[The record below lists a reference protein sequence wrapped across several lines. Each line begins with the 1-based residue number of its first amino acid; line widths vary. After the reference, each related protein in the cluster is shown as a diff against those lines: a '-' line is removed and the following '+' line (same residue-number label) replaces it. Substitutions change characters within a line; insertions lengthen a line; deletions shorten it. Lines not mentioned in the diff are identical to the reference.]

1 MMIHLMTVP
10 AKLLADVAGGAAY
23 VSGALVKDSASHQ
36 ILAHLQPTGLL
47 SQVLSSAASGP
58 LAPVELV
65 SSLGQSFQLF
75 KIQQMLDAV
84 RIVASIGAAASVINL
99 GVSVGG
105 FALVLSALKKADAKL
120 DGIQSTVQTLA
131 RNADA
136 EFFARITTTL
146 RRSEDGFE
154 LSAPDRRHRWLE
166 VEKELD
172 GLIEEVFNRTALL
185 GLTLEPAPG
194 AGDATDVEQWRRI
207 AQPDGLQQ
215 LGRLLSLSAARTEA
229 LLCLQRPAQAARQS
243 QRAAQWLSSLPTDAK
258 GVTLARVAG
267 RALPTEQ
274 LAQLARQSKALTT
287 WVARGSEAMNERAML
302 CQALHDRDIDTE
314 AYVLQVRQHPVP
326 ELLMLPHQHG
336 VYVEGVAS

>member
-10 AKLLADVAGGAAY
+10 AKLLADVHSGAAY
-23 VSGALVKDSASHQ
+23 VAGALVKDGATHQ

-47 SQVLSSAASGP
+47 SQMLSSAASAP
-58 LAPVELV
+58 LAPLELM

-75 KIQQMLDAV
+75 KIQQMLDTV
-84 RIVASIGAAASVINL
+84 RTVASIGAAASVLNL

-154 LSAPDRRHRWLE
+154 LSTPDRRHRWLE
-166 VEKELD
+166 VEKDLD
-172 GLIEEVFNRTALL
+172 GLIEEVFNRMGSMGVALERAQV
-185 GLTLEPAPG
+185 T
-194 AGDATDVEQWRRI
+194 GDAPDVEQWRRI
-207 AQPDGLQQ
+207 AQPDVFQQ
-215 LGRLLSLSAARTEA
+215 VGRLLSLSAARTEA

-243 QRAAQWLSSLPTDAK
+243 QRAAQWFSALPADTKAL
-258 GVTLARVAG
+258 TLARVAG

-287 WVARGSEAMNERAML
+287 WVARGSEATNERAML

-314 AYVLQVRQHPVP
+314 AYVLQVRQHPLP
-326 ELLMLPHQHG
+326 ELLMLPHQQG
-336 VYVEGVAS
+336 AYVERLAS